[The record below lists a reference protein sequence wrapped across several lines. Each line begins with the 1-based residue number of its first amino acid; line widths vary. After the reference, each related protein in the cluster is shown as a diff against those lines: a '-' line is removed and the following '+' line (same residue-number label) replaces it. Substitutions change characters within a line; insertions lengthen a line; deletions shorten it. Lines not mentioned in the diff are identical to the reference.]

1 MLPSIQVGGHPE
13 GLAAREFVG
22 GPTPSIPAS
31 RRRLSSKNREGE
43 ARLEAVRDR
52 QRGYAN

>member
-31 RRRLSSKNREGE
+31 SAGCRAKIANAKRGLRPSVIDRE
-43 ARLEAVRDR
+43 ATRA
-52 QRGYAN
+52 